1 MTGAKLT
8 SLPKASRVAETILAF
23 KGITES
29 PVKPSSGKSWKALY
43 SSRVGSLSSIPKNKV
58 SGPLVIVSEKNIISL
73 FKIRHLR

>member
-1 MTGAKLT
+1 
-8 SLPKASRVAETILAF
+8 
-23 KGITES
+23 
-29 PVKPSSGKSWKALY
+29 VKPSRGKSWKALY